1 MNPIKTEHT
10 VIITILKTTQPVTKP
25 PTTIPDNPQTFVS
38 GAKQKQII
46 T

>member
-10 VIITILKTTQPVTKP
+10 VIITILKTTQPATKP
-25 PTTIPDNPQTFVS
+25 PTTIPDNPQFFVS
-38 GAKQKQII
+38 GAKQKEMK